1 MSLETNISKIFKT
14 RNPDPSQRSFLLAA
28 IKDDLQK
35 ISDSFNNPTI
45 SIAQPARIEK
55 ANTTLELFEVMN
67 VVNEEESDNG
77 YACDISK

>member
-1 MSLETNISKIFKT
+1 
-14 RNPDPSQRSFLLAA
+14 
-28 IKDDLQK
+28 LQK